1 MCLVIFIMTT
11 YFTGMLY
18 SAKDIYN
25 RVMNLKKRVCDGGI
39 LEKYLMGIQQEGG
52 TVNWTKADSGEILVL
67 YIQTKA
73 MYSDVQKTKPFVWQ
87 MDTTFNTN
95 R

>member
-1 MCLVIFIMTT
+1 
-11 YFTGMLY
+11 MLY
-18 SAKDIYN
+18 STKDIYN
-25 RVMNLKKRVCDGGI
+25 RVMQQKRTVCDGGL
-39 LEKYLMGIQQEGG
+39 LEKHLIGIQQEGG

-73 MYSDVQKTKPFVWQ
+73 MKEDIQKTKPFVWQ
-87 MDTTFNTN
+87 MDTTFGTN

>member
-1 MCLVIFIMTT
+1 
-11 YFTGMLY
+11 MLY

-73 MYSDVQKTKPFVWQ
+73 MYTEYRCAEDQAFCVADGHYVQHKQV
-87 MDTTFNTN
+87 M
-95 R
+95 